1 MRLIA
6 ICFFVF
12 TAITTMAQERVKKI
26 EFYGAAKTNILHQ
39 GFDVYGDTMNVSK
52 ASYGHSL
59 IDLGILVRPSANTE
73 IATEFR
79 LRNELGGFW
88 GGAVTY
94 GIRKLTLKGV
104 VNDAIRY
111 KIGDIDL
118 EMTPYTLYNNN
129 YQDVVNEAT
138 VFQMAREVIDYENYF
153 SGNAWRQQGV
163 QSSYGFYLNNETFKS
178 IDVNL
183 FSTRNRTADPSS
195 ASAERLF
202 SGGQIG
208 LNTSYGLITFHSA
221 NLFDLKN
228 TVIDMNLYYNS
239 VNTVSANISLAD
251 LPKFSLNYEG
261 GTSKANY
268 ENLIED
274 ETVTIQ
280 DYFLNLGLIYSPT
293 NKFRL
298 SVKGINTGPQ
308 FRSPAAQNVRL
319 GYSSS
324 SNVFPTI
331 GNNLAVRNMGLMDYL
346 YNDVFYYKTF
356 DSQLDLYNPAFSNA
370 MPYGLATP
378 NRKGFSVSLD
388 QLAIK
393 EQFNLSSEIH
403 IMSEII
409 GTGTTQLKS
418 FMKFVTKANY
428 NYKKWSAKAGLAYE
442 STSRDGQPYEKIELS
457 SMLFDFGLDFD
468 LTDQLSILFGTKY
481 HMADGN
487 ELLAVYDSYNNPLYF
502 DPISYD
508 NQKQMLNSIGLMVN
522 FSERSKLTASLSSFS
537 QKAEQKYTFNQL
549 QLLYRLNF

>member
-39 GFDVYGDTMNVSK
+39 GFDVDGDTMNVSK
-52 ASYGHSL
+52 ANYGHSL

-183 FSTRNRTADPSS
+183 FSTRNSTADPSS
-195 ASAERLF
+195 ASPERLF
-202 SGGQIG
+202 SGGQIS

-228 TVIDMNLYYNS
+228 TVNDMNLYYNS

-251 LPKFSLNYEG
+251 FPKFSLNYEG

-268 ENLIED
+268 DDIVEE

-280 DYFLNLGLIYSPT
+280 DYFWNLGLSYSPS
-293 NKFRL
+293 NKIRL
-298 SVKGINTGPQ
+298 SVNGINTGPQ
-308 FRSPAAQNVRL
+308 FRSPAAQNIRL

-331 GNNLAVRNMGLMDYL
+331 GNNLAVRNMGLVDYL

-370 MPYGLATP
+370 LPYGLATP

-388 QLAIK
+388 ELAIK
-393 EQFNLSSEIH
+393 EQLNLSSEIH
-403 IMSEII
+403 MMSEII

-418 FMKFVTKANY
+418 FMKFVAKANY
-428 NYKKWSAKAGLAYE
+428 DYKKWSANAGLAYE
-442 STSRDGQPYEKIELS
+442 STSRDGQVYEKIELS
-457 SMLFDFGLDFD
+457 SMLFDLGVDFD

-481 HMADGN
+481 HLADGN

-502 DPISYD
+502 DPISYKE
-508 NQKQMLNSIGLMVN
+508 QKQMLNSIGLMVN

-537 QKAEQKYTFNQL
+537 QKAEQVYTINQL

>member
-39 GFDVYGDTMNVSK
+39 GFDVDGDTMNVSK

>member
-26 EFYGAAKTNILHQ
+26 EFYGSAKTNILHQ
-39 GFDVYGDTMNVSK
+39 DFDVDGDTMNLSK
-52 ASYGHSL
+52 ANYGHSL

-88 GGAVTY
+88 GGAVTF

-111 KIGDIDL
+111 KIGDIDI
-118 EMTPYTLYNNN
+118 EMTPYSLYNNN

-138 VFQMAREVIDYENYF
+138 VFQIAREVIDYENYF
-153 SGNAWRQQGV
+153 SGNTWRQQGI

-195 ASAERLF
+195 ASPERLF

-261 GTSKANY
+261 GTSKSNY
-268 ENLIED
+268 ENLIEE

-280 DYFLNLGLIYSPT
+280 DYFWNLGLIYSPT
-293 NKFRL
+293 NKF
-298 SVKGINTGPQ
+298 SVSVNGINTGPQ
-308 FRSPAAQNVRL
+308 FRSPSAQNVRL

-331 GNNLAVRNMGLMDYL
+331 GNNLAVRNMGLIDYL

-370 MPYGLATP
+370 LPYGLSTP

-388 QLAIK
+388 ELVIR
-393 EQFNLSSEIH
+393 EQFNLSSKIH
-403 IMSEII
+403 MMSEII
-409 GTGTTQLKS
+409 GSGTIHLKS
-418 FMKFVTKANY
+418 FMKIIAKANY
-428 NYKKWSAKAGLAYE
+428 DYKKWSANAGLAYE
-442 STSRDGQPYEKIELS
+442 STSRDGQAYEKIELS

-481 HMADGN
+481 HIADGN

-508 NQKQMLNSIGLMVN
+508 DQKQMLNSIGLMVN
-522 FSERSKLTASLSSFS
+522 FSELSKLTASLSSFS
-537 QKAEQKYTFNQL
+537 QKAEQEYNFNQL

>member
-1 MRLIA
+1 MRFIA
-6 ICFFVF
+6 ISFFVF
-12 TAITTMAQERVKKI
+12 TAITSMAQERVKKI

-39 GFDVYGDTMNVSK
+39 GFDVDEDTMNLSK
-52 ASYGHSL
+52 ANYGHSL

-111 KIGDIDL
+111 KIGDIDI

-183 FSTRNRTADPSS
+183 FSSRNRTADPSS
-195 ASAERLF
+195 ASPERLF

-208 LNTSYGLITFHSA
+208 LNTSYGLIKLHSA

-228 TVIDMNLYYNS
+228 TVNDMNLYYNS
-239 VNTVSANISLAD
+239 ANTVSANISLAN

-261 GTSKANY
+261 GISKANY
-268 ENLIED
+268 ENLIEK

-280 DYFLNLGLIYSPT
+280 DHFWNLGLIYSPT
-293 NKFRL
+293 SKIRF
-298 SVKGINTGPQ
+298 SVNGINTGAQ
-308 FRSPAAQNVRL
+308 FRSPAAQNIRL

-331 GNNLAVRNMGLMDYL
+331 GNNLSVRNMGLVDYL

-370 MPYGLATP
+370 FPYGLATP

-388 QLAIK
+388 ELGIK
-393 EQFNLSSEIH
+393 EQLNLSSEIH
-403 IMSEII
+403 IISEII

-418 FMKFVTKANY
+418 FMKFVAKVNY
-428 NYKKWSAKAGLAYE
+428 DNKKWSANAGLGYE
-442 STSRDGQPYEKIELS
+442 STSRDGQAYEKIELS
-457 SMLFDFGLDFD
+457 SMLFDFGVDFD

-487 ELLAVYDSYNNPLYF
+487 EFLAVYDSYNNPLYF
-502 DPISYD
+502 DPISYND
-508 NQKQMLNSIGLMVN
+508 HKQMLNSIGLMVN
-522 FSERSKLTASLSSFS
+522 FSERSKLIASLSSFT
-537 QKAEQKYTFNQL
+537 QKAEQEYTFNQL

>member
-39 GFDVYGDTMNVSK
+39 DFDVDGDTMNLSK
-52 ASYGHSL
+52 ANYGHSL
-59 IDLGILVRPSANTE
+59 IDLGILVRPSSNTE

-88 GGAVTY
+88 GGAVTF

-111 KIGDIDL
+111 KIGDIDI
-118 EMTPYTLYNNN
+118 EMTPYSLYNNN

-138 VFQMAREVIDYENYF
+138 VFQIAREVIDYENYF
-153 SGNAWRQQGV
+153 SGNTWRQQGI

-195 ASAERLF
+195 ASPERLF

-261 GTSKANY
+261 GTSKSNY
-268 ENLIED
+268 ENLIEE

-280 DYFLNLGLIYSPT
+280 DYFWNLGLIYSPT
-293 NKFRL
+293 NKF
-298 SVKGINTGPQ
+298 SVSVNGINTGPQ
-308 FRSPAAQNVRL
+308 FRSPSAQNVRL

-331 GNNLAVRNMGLMDYL
+331 GNNLAVRNMGLIDYL

-370 MPYGLATP
+370 LPYGLSTP

-388 QLAIK
+388 ELVIR
-393 EQFNLSSEIH
+393 EQFNLSSKIH
-403 IMSEII
+403 MMSEII
-409 GTGTTQLKS
+409 GSGTIHLKS
-418 FMKFVTKANY
+418 FMKIIAKANY
-428 NYKKWSAKAGLAYE
+428 DYKKWSANAGLAYE
-442 STSRDGQPYEKIELS
+442 STSRDGQAYEKIELS

-468 LTDQLSILFGTKY
+468 LTDQISILFGTKY
-481 HMADGN
+481 HIADGN

-502 DPISYD
+502 DPTTYD
-508 NQKQMLNSIGLMVN
+508 DQKQMLNSIGLMVN
-522 FSERSKLTASLSSFS
+522 FSELSKLTASLSSFS
-537 QKAEQKYTFNQL
+537 QKAEQEYNFNQL

>member
-1 MRLIA
+1 
-6 ICFFVF
+6 
-12 TAITTMAQERVKKI
+12 
-26 EFYGAAKTNILHQ
+26 
-39 GFDVYGDTMNVSK
+39 MNLSK
-52 ASYGHSL
+52 ANYGHSL
-59 IDLGILVRPSANTE
+59 IDLGILVRPSVNTE
-73 IATEFR
+73 ISTEFR

-88 GGAVTY
+88 GGAVTF

-111 KIGDIDL
+111 KIGDIDI
-118 EMTPYTLYNNN
+118 EMTPYSLYNNN

-138 VFQMAREVIDYENYF
+138 VFQIAREVIDYENYF
-153 SGNAWRQQGV
+153 SGNTWRQQGI

-195 ASAERLF
+195 ASPERLF

-261 GTSKANY
+261 GTSKSNY
-268 ENLIED
+268 ENLIEE
-274 ETVTIQ
+274 ETLTIQ
-280 DYFLNLGLIYSPT
+280 DYFWNLGLIYSPT
-293 NKFRL
+293 NKF
-298 SVKGINTGPQ
+298 SVSVNGINTGPQ
-308 FRSPAAQNVRL
+308 FRSPSAQNVRL

-331 GNNLAVRNMGLMDYL
+331 GNNLAVRNMGLIDYL

-370 MPYGLATP
+370 LPYGLSTP

-388 QLAIK
+388 ELVIR
-393 EQFNLSSEIH
+393 EQFNLSSKIYM
-403 IMSEII
+403 MSEII
-409 GTGTTQLKS
+409 GSGTIHLKS
-418 FMKFVTKANY
+418 FMKIIAKANY
-428 NYKKWSAKAGLAYE
+428 DYKKWSANAGLAYE
-442 STSRDGQPYEKIELS
+442 STSRDGQAYEKIELS

-481 HMADGN
+481 HIADGN

-502 DPISYD
+502 DPTSYD
-508 NQKQMLNSIGLMVN
+508 DQKQMLNSIGLMVN
-522 FSERSKLTASLSSFS
+522 FSELSKLTASLSSFS
-537 QKAEQKYTFNQL
+537 QKAEQEYNFNQL

>member
-12 TAITTMAQERVKKI
+12 TATATMAQDRVKKI

-39 GFDVYGDTMNVSK
+39 SFDVDGDTMNVPK
-52 ASYGHSL
+52 ANYGHSL
-59 IDLGILVRPSANTE
+59 IDLGILVRPSVNTE

-111 KIGDIDL
+111 KIGDVDL

-138 VFQMAREVIDYENYF
+138 VFQIAREVIDYENYF
-153 SGNAWRQQGV
+153 SGNSWRQQGV

-183 FSTRNRTADPSS
+183 FSTRNRTADPST
-195 ASAERLF
+195 ASPERLF

-208 LNTSYGLITFHSA
+208 LNTSYGLITLHSA

-228 TVIDMNLYYNS
+228 TVNDMNLYYNS
-239 VNTVSANISLAD
+239 VNTVSANISLANF
-251 LPKFSLNYEG
+251 PKFSLNYEG

-268 ENLIED
+268 ENLIEE
-274 ETVTIQ
+274 ETITIQ
-280 DYFLNLGLIYSPT
+280 DYFWNLELIYSPS
-293 NKFRL
+293 NNLRL
-298 SVKGINTGPQ
+298 CVNGVNTGPQ
-308 FRSPAAQNVRL
+308 FRSPAAQNIRL
-319 GYSSS
+319 SYSSNS
-324 SNVFPTI
+324 KVFPTI
-331 GNNLAVRNMGLMDYL
+331 GNNLAVRNMGLVDYL
-346 YNDVFYYKTF
+346 YNDVLYYKTF
-356 DSQLDLYNPAFSNA
+356 DNQLDLYNPAFSNA
-370 MPYGLATP
+370 LPYGLATP

-388 QLAIK
+388 ELVISEQL
-393 EQFNLSSEIH
+393 NLTSEIH

-428 NYKKWSAKAGLAYE
+428 DYKKWSANVGLAYE
-442 STSRDGQPYEKIELS
+442 STSRDGLNYEKIELS
-457 SMLFDFGLDFD
+457 SILFDFGVDFD
-468 LTDQLSILFGTKY
+468 LVDQLSILFGTKY

-487 ELLAVYDSYNNPLYF
+487 ELLAVYDSYNNPIF
-502 DPISYD
+502 
-508 NQKQMLNSIGLMVN
+508 
-522 FSERSKLTASLSSFS
+522 
-537 QKAEQKYTFNQL
+537 
-549 QLLYRLNF
+549 

>member
-12 TAITTMAQERVKKI
+12 TAITTIAQERVKKI
-26 EFYGAAKTNILHQ
+26 EFYGAAKTNFLHQ
-39 GFDVYGDTMNVSK
+39 DFDVDGDTMNLSK
-52 ASYGHSL
+52 ANYGHSL
-59 IDLGILVRPSANTE
+59 IDLGILVRPSYNTE

-88 GGAVTY
+88 GGAVTF

-111 KIGDIDL
+111 KIGDIDI
-118 EMTPYTLYNNN
+118 EMTPYSLYNNN

-138 VFQMAREVIDYENYF
+138 VFQIAREVIDYENYF
-153 SGNAWRQQGV
+153 SGNTWRQQGI

-195 ASAERLF
+195 ASPERLF

-261 GTSKANY
+261 GTSKSNY
-268 ENLIED
+268 ENLIDE

-280 DYFLNLGLIYSPT
+280 DYFWNLGLIYSPT
-293 NKFRL
+293 NKF
-298 SVKGINTGPQ
+298 SVSINGINTGPQ
-308 FRSPAAQNVRL
+308 FRSPSAQNVRL

-331 GNNLAVRNMGLMDYL
+331 GNNLAVRNMGLIDYL

-370 MPYGLATP
+370 LPYGLSTP

-388 QLAIK
+388 ELVIR
-393 EQFNLSSEIH
+393 EQFNLSSKIH
-403 IMSEII
+403 MMSEII
-409 GTGTTQLKS
+409 GSGTIHLKS
-418 FMKFVTKANY
+418 FMKIIAKANY
-428 NYKKWSAKAGLAYE
+428 DYKKWSANAGLAYE
-442 STSRDGQPYEKIELS
+442 STSRDGQAYEKIELS

-481 HMADGN
+481 HIADGN

-502 DPISYD
+502 DPTSYD
-508 NQKQMLNSIGLMVN
+508 DQKQMLNSIGLMVN
-522 FSERSKLTASLSSFS
+522 FSELSKLTASLSSFS
-537 QKAEQKYTFNQL
+537 QKAEQEYNFNQL

>member
-12 TAITTMAQERVKKI
+12 TVITTMAQERVKKI

-39 GFDVYGDTMNVSK
+39 DYDVDGDTMNVSK
-52 ASYGHSL
+52 ANYGHSL
-59 IDLGILVRPSANTE
+59 IDLGVLVRPSANTE

-88 GGAVTY
+88 GGAVTF

-104 VNDAIRY
+104 VNNAIRY

-138 VFQMAREVIDYENYF
+138 VFQIAREVIDYENYF
-153 SGNAWRQQGV
+153 SENAWRQQGV

-183 FSTRNRTADPSS
+183 FLTRNRTADPSS
-195 ASAERLF
+195 ASPERLF

-228 TVIDMNLYYNS
+228 TVNDMNLYYNS

-251 LPKFSLNYEG
+251 LPKFNLNYEG

-268 ENLIED
+268 ENLIEE

-280 DYFLNLGLIYSPT
+280 DYFWNLGLIYSPT
-293 NKFRL
+293 NNLRL
-298 SVKGINTGPQ
+298 SINGINTGPQ
-308 FRSPAAQNVRL
+308 FRSPSAQNVRL

-331 GNNLAVRNMGLMDYL
+331 GNNLAVRNMGLIDYL

-370 MPYGLATP
+370 LPYGLSTP

-388 QLAIK
+388 EFTLK
-393 EQFNLSSEIH
+393 EQLNLSSEIH
-403 IMSEII
+403 MMSEII

-418 FMKFVTKANY
+418 FMKLVAKANY
-428 NYKKWSAKAGLAYE
+428 DYKKWSANAGLAYE
-442 STSRDGQPYEKIELS
+442 TTSRNGQAYEKIELS
-457 SMLFDFGLDFD
+457 SMIFDFGFDFD
-468 LTDQLSILFGTKY
+468 LTNQLSILFGTKY
-481 HMADGN
+481 HIADGN
-487 ELLAVYDSYNNPLYF
+487 ELLPVYDSYNNSLYF
-502 DPISYD
+502 DPISYND
-508 NQKQMLNSIGLMVN
+508 QKQMLNSIGLVVN
-522 FSERSKLTASLSSFS
+522 FSERSKVTASLSSFS
-537 QKAEQKYTFNQL
+537 QKAEQEYTFNQL

>member
-12 TAITTMAQERVKKI
+12 TAITTIAQERVKKI

-39 GFDVYGDTMNVSK
+39 DFDVDGDTMNLSK
-52 ASYGHSL
+52 ANYGHSL
-59 IDLGILVRPSANTE
+59 IDLGILVRPSSNTE

-88 GGAVTY
+88 GGAVTF

-111 KIGDIDL
+111 KIGDIDI
-118 EMTPYTLYNNN
+118 EMTPYSLYNNN

-138 VFQMAREVIDYENYF
+138 VFQIAREVIDYENYF
-153 SGNAWRQQGV
+153 SGNTWRQQGI

-195 ASAERLF
+195 ASPARLF

-261 GTSKANY
+261 GTSKSNY
-268 ENLIED
+268 ENLIEE

-280 DYFLNLGLIYSPT
+280 DYFWNLGLIYSPT
-293 NKFRL
+293 NKF
-298 SVKGINTGPQ
+298 SVSVNGINTGPQ
-308 FRSPAAQNVRL
+308 FRSPSAQNVRL

-331 GNNLAVRNMGLMDYL
+331 GNNLAVRNMGLIDYL

-370 MPYGLATP
+370 LPYGLSTP

-388 QLAIK
+388 ELVIR
-393 EQFNLSSEIH
+393 EQFNLSSKIH
-403 IMSEII
+403 MMSEII
-409 GTGTTQLKS
+409 GSGTIHLKS
-418 FMKFVTKANY
+418 FMKIIAKANY
-428 NYKKWSAKAGLAYE
+428 DYKKWSANAGLAYE
-442 STSRDGQPYEKIELS
+442 STSRDGQAYEKIELS

-468 LTDQLSILFGTKY
+468 LTDQISILFGTKY
-481 HMADGN
+481 HIADGN

-508 NQKQMLNSIGLMVN
+508 DQKQMLNSIGLMVN
-522 FSERSKLTASLSSFS
+522 FSELSKLTASLSSFS
-537 QKAEQKYTFNQL
+537 QKAEQEYNFNQL

>member
-39 GFDVYGDTMNVSK
+39 GFDVDGDTMNVSK
-52 ASYGHSL
+52 ANYGHSL

-153 SGNAWRQQGV
+153 SGNAWRQQGL

-195 ASAERLF
+195 ASPERLF

-228 TVIDMNLYYNS
+228 TVNDMNLYYNS

-251 LPKFSLNYEG
+251 FPKFSLNYEG

-268 ENLIED
+268 ENLIEE

-280 DYFLNLGLIYSPT
+280 DYFWKLGLIYSPT
-293 NKFRL
+293 NRLRL
-298 SVKGINTGPQ
+298 SVNGINTGPQ
-308 FRSPAAQNVRL
+308 FSSPAAQNVRL

-331 GNNLAVRNMGLMDYL
+331 GNNLAVRNMGLVDYL

-370 MPYGLATP
+370 LPYGLATP

-388 QLAIK
+388 ELAIK
-393 EQFNLSSEIH
+393 EQLNISTEIH
-403 IMSEII
+403 MMSEVL
-409 GTGTTQLKS
+409 GSGTTQLKS
-418 FMKFVTKANY
+418 FMKFVAKANY
-428 NYKKWSAKAGLAYE
+428 DYKKWSANAGLAYE
-442 STSRDGQPYEKIELS
+442 STSRDGQAYEKIELS

-468 LTDQLSILFGTKY
+468 LSDQLSILFGTKY

-487 ELLAVYDSYNNPLYF
+487 ELLVVYDSYNNPLYF
-502 DPISYD
+502 NPISYD

-522 FSERSKLTASLSSFS
+522 FSESSKLIASLSSFS
-537 QKAEQKYTFNQL
+537 QKAEQEYTFNQL

>member
-12 TAITTMAQERVKKI
+12 IATATMAQDRVKKI

-39 GFDVYGDTMNVSK
+39 SLDVDGDTMNVPK
-52 ASYGHSL
+52 ANYGHSL
-59 IDLGILVRPSANTE
+59 IDLGILVRPSVNTE

-111 KIGDIDL
+111 KIGDVDL

-129 YQDVVNEAT
+129 YHDVVNEAT
-138 VFQMAREVIDYENYF
+138 VFQIAREVIDYENYF

-195 ASAERLF
+195 ASPERLF

-208 LNTSYGLITFHSA
+208 LNTSYGLITLHSA

-228 TVIDMNLYYNS
+228 TVNDMNLYYNS
-239 VNTVSANISLAD
+239 VNTVSANISLANF
-251 LPKFSLNYEG
+251 PKFSLNYEG

-268 ENLIED
+268 ENLIEE
-274 ETVTIQ
+274 ETITIQ
-280 DYFLNLGLIYSPT
+280 DYFWNLGLIYSPS
-293 NKFRL
+293 NNLRL
-298 SVKGINTGPQ
+298 CINGVNTGPQ
-308 FRSPAAQNVRL
+308 FRSPAAQNIRL
-319 GYSSS
+319 SYSSS
-324 SNVFPTI
+324 SKVFPTI
-331 GNNLAVRNMGLMDYL
+331 GNNLAVRNMGLVDYL
-346 YNDVFYYKTF
+346 YNDVLYYKTF
-356 DSQLDLYNPAFSNA
+356 DNQLDLYNPAFSNA
-370 MPYGLATP
+370 LPYGLATP

-388 QLAIK
+388 ELVISEQL
-393 EQFNLSSEIH
+393 NLTSEIH

-428 NYKKWSAKAGLAYE
+428 DYKKWSANVGLAYE
-442 STSRDGQPYEKIELS
+442 STSRDGQNYEKIELS
-457 SMLFDFGLDFD
+457 SMLFDFGVNFD
-468 LTDQLSILFGTKY
+468 LADQLSILFGTKY

-502 DPISYD
+502 DPISYND
-508 NQKQMLNSIGLMVN
+508 QKQMLNSIGLMVS

-537 QKAEQKYTFNQL
+537 QKAEQEYTFNQL

>member
-39 GFDVYGDTMNVSK
+39 GFDVDGDTMNVSK
-52 ASYGHSL
+52 ANYGHSL
-59 IDLGILVRPSANTE
+59 IDLGILVRPNANTE

-163 QSSYGFYLNNETFKS
+163 QSSHGFYLNNETFKS

-195 ASAERLF
+195 ASPERLF

-208 LNTSYGLITFHSA
+208 LNTLHGLITFHST
-221 NLFDLKN
+221 NLVDLKN
-228 TVIDMNLYYNS
+228 TVNDMNLYYNS

-268 ENLIED
+268 ENLIEE
-274 ETVTIQ
+274 ETITIQ
-280 DYFLNLGLIYSPT
+280 DYFWNLGLIYSPT
-293 NKFRL
+293 NKL
-298 SVKGINTGPQ
+298 SISVNGINTGPQ

-324 SNVFPTI
+324 SNVFPTY
-331 GNNLAVRNMGLMDYL
+331 GNNLAVRNMGLVDYL

-370 MPYGLATP
+370 LPYGLSTP

-388 QLAIK
+388 ELAIK
-393 EQFNLSSEIH
+393 EQINLSSEIH

-418 FMKFVTKANY
+418 FMKFVAKANY
-428 NYKKWSAKAGLAYE
+428 DYKKWSANAGLAYE
-442 STSRDGQPYEKIELS
+442 STSRDGQDYEKIELS
-457 SMLFDFGLDFD
+457 SMLFDFGVDFD

-502 DPISYD
+502 DPISYK

-522 FSERSKLTASLSSFS
+522 FSERSKLIASLSSFS
-537 QKAEQKYTFNQL
+537 QKAEQEYNFNQL

>member
-12 TAITTMAQERVKKI
+12 TVITTLAQERVKKI

-39 GFDVYGDTMNVSK
+39 SFSVDGDTMNVSK
-52 ASYGHSL
+52 ANYGHSL

-79 LRNELGGFW
+79 LRNEFGGFW

-104 VNDAIRY
+104 VNDVIRY

-163 QSSYGFYLNNETFKS
+163 QSSYGFYLGSETFKS
-178 IDVNL
+178 VDVNL

-195 ASAERLF
+195 ASPERLF

-228 TVIDMNLYYNS
+228 TVNDMNLYYNS

-268 ENLIED
+268 ENLIE
-274 ETVTIQ
+274 EEKVTIQ
-280 DYFLNLGLIYSPT
+280 DYFWNLGLIYSPT
-293 NKFRL
+293 NKLRL
-298 SVKGINTGPQ
+298 SVNGINTGPQ

-331 GNNLAVRNMGLMDYL
+331 GNNLAVRNMGLIDYL

-370 MPYGLATP
+370 LPYGLATP

-388 QLAIK
+388 KFTLK
-393 EQFNLSSEIH
+393 EQLNLSSEIH
-403 IMSEII
+403 MMSEII
-409 GTGTTQLKS
+409 GAGTTQLKS
-418 FMKFVTKANY
+418 FMKFVAKANY
-428 NYKKWSAKAGLAYE
+428 DYKKWSAHAGLAYE
-442 STSRDGQPYEKIELS
+442 TTSRDGQAYEKIELT
-457 SMLFDFGLDFD
+457 SMLLDFGFDFD

-502 DPISYD
+502 GPINYND
-508 NQKQMLNSIGLMVN
+508 QKQMLNSIGLMVN
-522 FSERSKLTASLSSFS
+522 FSERSKLTASLSSFM
-537 QKAEQKYTFNQL
+537 QKTEQEYTFNQF

>member
-39 GFDVYGDTMNVSK
+39 GFDVDGDTMNVSN
-52 ASYGHSL
+52 ANYGHSL

-153 SGNAWRQQGV
+153 SGNAWRQQGL

-195 ASAERLF
+195 ASPERLF

-228 TVIDMNLYYNS
+228 TVNDMNLYYNS
-239 VNTVSANISLAD
+239 VNTVSASISLAD

-268 ENLIED
+268 ENLIEE

-280 DYFLNLGLIYSPT
+280 DYFWNLGLIYSPT
-293 NKFRL
+293 NKLRL
-298 SVKGINTGPQ
+298 SVNGINTGPQ
-308 FRSPAAQNVRL
+308 FRSPAAQNIRL
-319 GYSSS
+319 GYSSI

-331 GNNLAVRNMGLMDYL
+331 GNNPAVRNMGLLDYL

-370 MPYGLATP
+370 LPYGLATP

-388 QLAIK
+388 ELAIK

-403 IMSEII
+403 IMSETI

-418 FMKFVTKANY
+418 FMKFVAKVNY
-428 NYKKWSAKAGLAYE
+428 DYKKWSANAGLAYE
-442 STSRDGQPYEKIELS
+442 STSRDGQAYEKIELS
-457 SMLFDFGLDFD
+457 SMLFDFGVDFD

-502 DPISYD
+502 DPISYND
-508 NQKQMLNSIGLMVN
+508 QKQKLNSIGLMVN
-522 FSERSKLTASLSSFS
+522 FSERSKLTTSLSSFS
-537 QKAEQKYTFNQL
+537 QKAEQEYNFNQL

>member
-39 GFDVYGDTMNVSK
+39 DFDVDGDTMNLSK
-52 ASYGHSL
+52 ANYGHSL
-59 IDLGILVRPSANTE
+59 IDLGILVRPSSNTE

-88 GGAVTY
+88 GGAVTF

-111 KIGDIDL
+111 KIGDIDI
-118 EMTPYTLYNNN
+118 EMTPYSLYNNN

-138 VFQMAREVIDYENYF
+138 VFQIAREVIDYENYF
-153 SGNAWRQQGV
+153 SGNTWRQQGI

-183 FSTRNRTADPSS
+183 FSTRNRTAAPSS
-195 ASAERLF
+195 ASPERLF

-261 GTSKANY
+261 GTSKSNY
-268 ENLIED
+268 ENLIEE

-280 DYFLNLGLIYSPT
+280 DYFWNLGLIYSPT
-293 NKFRL
+293 NKF
-298 SVKGINTGPQ
+298 SVSINGINTGPQ

-324 SNVFPTI
+324 SNIFPTI
-331 GNNLAVRNMGLMDYL
+331 GNNLAVRNMGLADYL

-370 MPYGLATP
+370 LPYGLSTP

-388 QLAIK
+388 ELVIR
-393 EQFNLSSEIH
+393 EQFNLSSKIYM
-403 IMSEII
+403 MSEII
-409 GTGTTQLKS
+409 GSGTKHLKS
-418 FMKFVTKANY
+418 FMKIIAKANY
-428 NYKKWSAKAGLAYE
+428 DYKKWSANAGLAYE
-442 STSRDGQPYEKIELS
+442 STSRDGQAYEKIELS

-468 LTDQLSILFGTKY
+468 LTDQISILFGTKY
-481 HMADGN
+481 HIADGN

-508 NQKQMLNSIGLMVN
+508 DQKQMLNSIGLMVN
-522 FSERSKLTASLSSFS
+522 FSELSKLTASLSSFS
-537 QKAEQKYTFNQL
+537 QKAEQEYNFNQL

>member
-39 GFDVYGDTMNVSK
+39 GFDVDGDTMNVSK
-52 ASYGHSL
+52 ANYGHSL

-183 FSTRNRTADPSS
+183 FSTRNSTADLSS
-195 ASAERLF
+195 ASPERLF
-202 SGGQIG
+202 SGGQIS

-228 TVIDMNLYYNS
+228 TVNDMNLYYNS

-251 LPKFSLNYEG
+251 FPKFSLNYEG

-268 ENLIED
+268 DDIVEE

-280 DYFLNLGLIYSPT
+280 DYFWNLGLSYSPS
-293 NKFRL
+293 NKIRL
-298 SVKGINTGPQ
+298 SVNGINTGPQ
-308 FRSPAAQNVRL
+308 FRSPAAQNIRL

-331 GNNLAVRNMGLMDYL
+331 GNNLAVRNMGLVDYL

-370 MPYGLATP
+370 LPYGLATP

-388 QLAIK
+388 ELAIK
-393 EQFNLSSEIH
+393 EQLNLSSEIH
-403 IMSEII
+403 MMSEII

-418 FMKFVTKANY
+418 FMKFVAKANY
-428 NYKKWSAKAGLAYE
+428 DYKKWSANAGLAYE
-442 STSRDGQPYEKIELS
+442 STSRDGQVYEKIELS
-457 SMLFDFGLDFD
+457 SMLFDFGVDFD
-468 LTDQLSILFGTKY
+468 LTEQLSILFGTKY

-502 DPISYD
+502 DPISYKE
-508 NQKQMLNSIGLMVN
+508 QKQMLNSIGLMVN

-537 QKAEQKYTFNQL
+537 QKAEQVYTINQL

>member
-39 GFDVYGDTMNVSK
+39 DYDVDGDTMNVSK
-52 ASYGHSL
+52 ANYGHSL

-153 SGNAWRQQGV
+153 SGNAWRQQGL

-178 IDVNL
+178 VDVNL

-195 ASAERLF
+195 ASPERLF

-208 LNTSYGLITFHSA
+208 LNTLYGLITFHSA
-221 NLFDLKN
+221 NLFDLNN
-228 TVIDMNLYYNS
+228 TVNDMNLYYNS

-261 GTSKANY
+261 GTSEVNY
-268 ENLIED
+268 KNLIEE
-274 ETVTIQ
+274 ETVAIQ
-280 DYFLNLGLIYSPT
+280 DYFWNLGFSYSTT
-293 NKFRL
+293 NKL
-298 SVKGINTGPQ
+298 SLSINSINTGPQ

-324 SNVFPTI
+324 SNVFPTF

-370 MPYGLATP
+370 LPYGLATP

-388 QLAIK
+388 ELAIK
-393 EQFNLSSEIH
+393 EQLNISTEIH
-403 IMSEII
+403 MISEVI

-418 FMKFVTKANY
+418 FMNFVAKANY
-428 NYKKWSAKAGLAYE
+428 DYKKWSANAGLAYE
-442 STSRDGQPYEKIELS
+442 STSRDGQAYEKIELS

-468 LTDQLSILFGTKY
+468 LSDQLSILFGTKY

-487 ELLAVYDSYNNPLYF
+487 ELLVVYDSYNNPLYF
-502 DPISYD
+502 NPISYD
-508 NQKQMLNSIGLMVN
+508 KQKQMLNSIGLMVN
-522 FSERSKLTASLSSFS
+522 FSESSKLTASLSSFS
-537 QKAEQKYTFNQL
+537 QKGEQEYTFNQL

>member
-39 GFDVYGDTMNVSK
+39 DFDVDGDTMNLSK
-52 ASYGHSL
+52 ANYGHSL
-59 IDLGILVRPSANTE
+59 IDLGILVRPSSNTE

-88 GGAVTY
+88 GGAVTF

-111 KIGDIDL
+111 KIGDIDI
-118 EMTPYTLYNNN
+118 EMTPYSLYNNN

-138 VFQMAREVIDYENYF
+138 VFQIAREVIDYENYF
-153 SGNAWRQQGV
+153 SGNTWRQQGI

-183 FSTRNRTADPSS
+183 YSTRNRTADPSS
-195 ASAERLF
+195 ASPERLF

-261 GTSKANY
+261 GNSKSNY
-268 ENLIED
+268 ENLIDE

-280 DYFLNLGLIYSPT
+280 DYFWNLGLVYSPT
-293 NKFRL
+293 NKF
-298 SVKGINTGPQ
+298 SVSINGINTGPQ
-308 FRSPAAQNVRL
+308 FRSPSAQNVRL

-331 GNNLAVRNMGLMDYL
+331 GNNLAVRNMGLIDYL

-370 MPYGLATP
+370 LPYGLSTP

-388 QLAIK
+388 ELVIR
-393 EQFNLSSEIH
+393 EQFNLSSKIYM
-403 IMSEII
+403 MSEII
-409 GTGTTQLKS
+409 GSGTIHLKS
-418 FMKFVTKANY
+418 FMKIIAKANY
-428 NYKKWSAKAGLAYE
+428 DYKKWSANAGLAYE
-442 STSRDGQPYEKIELS
+442 STSRDGQAYEKIELS

-481 HMADGN
+481 HIADGN

-502 DPISYD
+502 DPTTYD
-508 NQKQMLNSIGLMVN
+508 DQKQMLNSIGLMVN
-522 FSERSKLTASLSSFS
+522 FSELSKLTASLSSFS
-537 QKAEQKYTFNQL
+537 QKAEQEYNFNQL

>member
-39 GFDVYGDTMNVSK
+39 GFDVDGDTMNVSN
-52 ASYGHSL
+52 ANYGHSL

-138 VFQMAREVIDYENYF
+138 VFQMAREVINYENYF
-153 SGNAWRQQGV
+153 SGNAWRQQGL

-195 ASAERLF
+195 ASPERLF

-228 TVIDMNLYYNS
+228 TVNDMNLYYNS
-239 VNTVSANISLAD
+239 VNTVSASISLAD

-268 ENLIED
+268 ENLIEE

-280 DYFLNLGLIYSPT
+280 DYFWNLGLIYSPT
-293 NKFRL
+293 NKLRL
-298 SVKGINTGPQ
+298 SVNGINTGPQ
-308 FRSPAAQNVRL
+308 FRSPAAQNIRL
-319 GYSSS
+319 GYSSI

-331 GNNLAVRNMGLMDYL
+331 GNNPAVRNMGLLDYL

-370 MPYGLATP
+370 LPYGLATP

-388 QLAIK
+388 ELAIK

-403 IMSEII
+403 MMSETI

-418 FMKFVTKANY
+418 FMKFVAKVNY
-428 NYKKWSAKAGLAYE
+428 DYKKWSANAGLAYE
-442 STSRDGQPYEKIELS
+442 STSRDGQAYEKIELS
-457 SMLFDFGLDFD
+457 SMLFDFGVDFD

-502 DPISYD
+502 DPISYND
-508 NQKQMLNSIGLMVN
+508 QKQKLNSIGLMVN
-522 FSERSKLTASLSSFS
+522 FSERSKLTTSLSSFS
-537 QKAEQKYTFNQL
+537 QKAEQEYNFNQL

>member
-12 TAITTMAQERVKKI
+12 TAITTIAQERVKKI

-39 GFDVYGDTMNVSK
+39 DFDVDGDTMNLSK
-52 ASYGHSL
+52 ANYGHSL
-59 IDLGILVRPSANTE
+59 IDLGILVRPSSNTE

-88 GGAVTY
+88 GGAVTF

-111 KIGDIDL
+111 KIGDIDI
-118 EMTPYTLYNNN
+118 EMTPYSLYNNN

-138 VFQMAREVIDYENYF
+138 VFQIAREVIDYENYF
-153 SGNAWRQQGV
+153 SGNTWRQQGI

-195 ASAERLF
+195 ASPERLF

-261 GTSKANY
+261 GTSKSNY
-268 ENLIED
+268 ENLIDE

-280 DYFLNLGLIYSPT
+280 DYFWNLGLVYSPT
-293 NKFRL
+293 NKF
-298 SVKGINTGPQ
+298 SVSVNGINTGPQ
-308 FRSPAAQNVRL
+308 FRSPSAQNVRL

-331 GNNLAVRNMGLMDYL
+331 GNNLAVRNMGLIDYL

-370 MPYGLATP
+370 LPYGLSTP

-388 QLAIK
+388 ELVIR
-393 EQFNLSSEIH
+393 EQFNLSSKIH
-403 IMSEII
+403 MMSEII
-409 GTGTTQLKS
+409 GSGTIHLKS
-418 FMKFVTKANY
+418 FMKIIAKANY
-428 NYKKWSAKAGLAYE
+428 DYKKWSANAGLAYE
-442 STSRDGQPYEKIELS
+442 STSRDGQAYEKIELS

-481 HMADGN
+481 HIADGN

-502 DPISYD
+502 DPTSYD
-508 NQKQMLNSIGLMVN
+508 DQKQMLNSIGLMVN
-522 FSERSKLTASLSSFS
+522 FSELSKLTASLSSFS
-537 QKAEQKYTFNQL
+537 QKAEQEYNFNQL

>member
-39 GFDVYGDTMNVSK
+39 GFDVDGDTMNVSK
-52 ASYGHSL
+52 ANYGHSL

-129 YQDVVNEAT
+129 YQDLVNEAT

-195 ASAERLF
+195 ASPERLF

-239 VNTVSANISLAD
+239 VNTVSANISLAN

-508 NQKQMLNSIGLMVN
+508 DQKQMLNSIGLMVN

-537 QKAEQKYTFNQL
+537 QKAEQEYTFNQL

>member
-26 EFYGAAKTNILHQ
+26 EFYGSAKTNILHQ
-39 GFDVYGDTMNVSK
+39 DFDVDGDTMNLSK
-52 ASYGHSL
+52 ANYGHSL
-59 IDLGILVRPSANTE
+59 IDLGILVRPSSNTE

-88 GGAVTY
+88 GGAVTF

-111 KIGDIDL
+111 KIGDIDI
-118 EMTPYTLYNNN
+118 EMTPYSLYNNN

-138 VFQMAREVIDYENYF
+138 VFQIAREVIDYENYF
-153 SGNAWRQQGV
+153 SGNTWRQQGI

-195 ASAERLF
+195 ASPERLF

-261 GTSKANY
+261 GTSKSNY
-268 ENLIED
+268 ENLIEE

-280 DYFLNLGLIYSPT
+280 DYFWNLGLIYSPT
-293 NKFRL
+293 NKF
-298 SVKGINTGPQ
+298 SVSVNGINTGPQ
-308 FRSPAAQNVRL
+308 FRSPSAQNVRL

-331 GNNLAVRNMGLMDYL
+331 GNNLAVRNMGLIDYL

-370 MPYGLATP
+370 LPYGLSTP
-378 NRKGFSVSLD
+378 NRKGFSLSLD
-388 QLAIK
+388 ELVIR
-393 EQFNLSSEIH
+393 EQFNLSSKIH
-403 IMSEII
+403 VMSEII
-409 GTGTTQLKS
+409 GSGTIHLKS
-418 FMKFVTKANY
+418 FMKIIAKANY
-428 NYKKWSAKAGLAYE
+428 DYKKWSANAGLAYE
-442 STSRDGQPYEKIELS
+442 STSRDGQAYEKIELS

-481 HMADGN
+481 HIADGN

-502 DPISYD
+502 DPTSYD
-508 NQKQMLNSIGLMVN
+508 DQKQMLNSIGLMVN
-522 FSERSKLTASLSSFS
+522 FSELSKLTASLSSFS
-537 QKAEQKYTFNQL
+537 QKAEQEYNFNQL